1 MTERRGLSMREN
13 DKRGVA
19 GLQLRISAAVSL
31 PELQTEVRDN
41 WKGTGLG
48 VGSQEQAVLSLYTE
62 PAAGCDLPAPASEC
76 SENSGASGTL
86 DCSDAQK
93 VEGRPGEVKWRKEIG
108 HRINRRQRTRLLMN
122 TSDLSFC
129 DFPPLYLG
137 GVGLLMEYLLGNY
150 PPDRL
155 IILTGSRCA
164 TAGLNG
170 GMTRG
175 APPERL
181 TNY

>member
-1 MTERRGLSMREN
+1 MLGQRNSDDRLWAILCGHGAFSGPAGGGLRG
-13 DKRGVA
+13 DGCIA
-19 GLQLRISAAVSL
+19 
-31 PELQTEVRDN
+31 
-41 WKGTGLG
+41 
-48 VGSQEQAVLSLYTE
+48 QAVALYTE

-108 HRINRRQRTRLLMN
+108 HRINRRQRTRLPMN
-122 TSDLSFC
+122 TSALYFC
-129 DFPPLYLG
+129 DFPPLNLG

-170 GMTRG
+170 GHDAGRSAGTTHELISVLRASSG
-175 APPERL
+175 E
-181 TNY
+181 